1 MRKIRVLEMIDQTF
15 LGGGQINLLALARA
29 LDPERF
35 DVVVCSKP
43 GGPLVDE
50 LSKHGIRHWG
60 APFRKTLSPDLVQGL
75 MSLIRGGSFDIVHT
89 HGGVAGLYGRWA
101 ARRSGVPVILHT
113 LHGIHYLHYRN
124 PLLRALYVVLERL
137 FSRFTQAVIFV
148 SDADRR
154 RGRKHRL
161 APADRMTVIK
171 NGIDTE
177 AFVKIADKEDST
189 AAFREEFGIAVSQP
203 VVGTVARLHRQKGI
217 PILMKAAR
225 GVLRSF
231 PQAKVVVV
239 GGGPLENRLLA
250 LRRRWGL
257 EGEVL
262 FTGERPDVP
271 RLMARFDVFVL
282 PSLWE
287 GLPYSLIEAAALS
300 KPVVATCV
308 DGIEELVKDG
318 QTGLLVPPKNPE
330 ALARAVVRL
339 LENKR
344 VAAELGERL
353 HRDVVPRFTLTRM
366 VAQTQSLYLRLAKEA
381 GL

>member
-35 DVVVCSKP
+35 DVEVCSKP

-50 LSKHGIRHWG
+50 LGKHGIRHWG
-60 APFRKTLSPDLVQGL
+60 APFRKTLRPDLVQGL
-75 MSLIRGGSFDIVHT
+75 MSLIRGGHFDIVHT

-137 FSRFTQAVIFV
+137 FSRFTQAIIFV

-161 APADRMTVIK
+161 ALADRMTVIK

-217 PILMKAAR
+217 PVLLKAAR
-225 GVLRSF
+225 RVLRSF
-231 PQAKVVVV
+231 PQAKVLVV

-257 EGEVL
+257 EDEVL
-262 FTGERPDVP
+262 FTGERLDVP

-300 KPVVATCV
+300 KPVVATSV

-339 LENKR
+339 LEDKR

-366 VAQTQSLYLRLAKEA
+366 VVQTQSLYLRLAKEA